1 MIFLVDHLLE
11 IHQYDEGDHLGTRY
25 EILALYVLK
34 SDFTMAEAFYESK
47 DYHRGDL
54 LMEVPLMVGALLAER
69 EELADDILA
78 NLAETVPDFVSIVR
92 QKAFPIDDILAAGAL
107 ESYEPN
113 SLSSIYLAFFNIL
126 PLLITAQYYL
136 QQYFQVF
143 FEGAEG
149 ELTFL
154 GELDL
159 PLSKVN
165 LFNQYGIHTLEDF
178 SAWTTQELLDIPGV
192 GKQMIARLKRLGVIF
207 SQE

>member
-1 MIFLVDHLLE
+1 MF
-11 IHQYDEGDHLGTRY
+11 R
-25 EILALYVLK
+25 
-34 SDFTMAEAFYESK
+34 
-47 DYHRGDL
+47 
-54 LMEVPLMVGALLAER
+54 
-69 EELADDILA
+69 
-78 NLAETVPDFVSIVR
+78 N
-92 QKAFPIDDILAAGAL
+92 
-107 ESYEPN
+107 
-113 SLSSIYLAFFNIL
+113 
-126 PLLITAQYYL
+126 
-136 QQYFQVF
+136 

-154 GELDL
+154 EELDL